1 MTGETTLDYSTAV
14 EMADTALTAIFD
26 RLARP
31 ESLMTFEGRNAAGT
45 ALYDWL
51 YEHPDVEAALAAV
64 DDFEP
69 TDVEGYIALHSV
81 AWEIWFPNEQ
91 EFGTFTLPEPDGM
104 DGGCL
109 VRRVR

>member
-1 MTGETTLDYSTAV
+1 MTDQTTPAYSTAV
-14 EMADTALTAIFD
+14 ELADIALTAILD
-26 RLARP
+26 RLAHP
-31 ESLMTFEGRNAAGT
+31 ESLMTFEDRNTTGT

-51 YEHPDVEAALAAV
+51 YEHPGVEAALAAV

-91 EFGTFTLPEPDGM
+91 ELGTFTLLEPDGM

-109 VRRVR
+109 IRRVR